1 MTQFKIKNTF
11 KRDCPVCTGNVELD
25 YTELEVESVGDAQLV
40 DIRNLSDLEILNLNF
55 SQKIVLSCQRGIRSR
70 KVAEN
75 LRLQGHSLV
84 YSLKGG
90 VDRLV

>member
-1 MTQFKIKNTF
+1 M
-11 KRDCPVCTGNVELD
+11 ELETSD
-25 YTELEVESVGDAQLV
+25 LEVESVGDAQLI
-40 DIRNLSDLEILNLNF
+40 DIRNLSDVDILSLNF
-55 SQKIVLSCQRGIRSR
+55 LQKTVLSCQRGIRSR

-90 VDRLV
+90 FDRLV